1 MVTMSICGSPDD
13 QAQSN
18 SGLQWFALSVTP
30 KLTQLVLMALEHKG
44 YECFTPLQSSTR
56 KRRDQVADMQVPAFP
71 GYVFARIDVRFR
83 LPVLVTPGV
92 RGIVGYGRQP
102 APVDDGEI
110 FALRRVMQSQLPA
123 KSAPYLRTGD
133 RVQLV
138 EGPLS
143 GLTGLLIQQKG
154 ANRVLVQV
162 TLINQALAVDV
173 ESAWVRS
180 LDVEPVCRVLSAAQ
194 GCF

>member
-1 MVTMSICGSPDD
+1 MSIYGLPDD

-30 KLTQLVLMALEHKG
+30 KLTQLVLTALEHKG
-44 YECFTPLQSSTR
+44 YDCFTPLQSTTR
-56 KRRDQVADMQVPAFP
+56 KRRDQAADVQVPAFP
-71 GYVFARIDVRFR
+71 GYVFARVDVRFR
-83 LPVLVTPGV
+83 LPILVTPGV
-92 RGIVGYGRQP
+92 RGIVGYGRRP

-110 FALRRVMQSQLPA
+110 LALRRVMQSQLPA
-123 KSAPYLRTGD
+123 KSAPYLRSGD

-143 GLTGLLIQQKG
+143 GLTGLLIKHKG
-154 ANRVLVQV
+154 ADRVLVQV

-173 ESAWVRS
+173 DSAWVRS
-180 LDVEPVCRVLSAAQ
+180 LDAEPPRVLSASQ
-194 GCF
+194 GYF

>member
-1 MVTMSICGSPDD
+1 MVTMSICGSADD
-13 QAQSN
+13 QTQSN
-18 SGLQWFALSVTP
+18 SGLQWFALSVAP
-30 KLTQLVLMALEHKG
+30 KLTQLVLTALEHKG
-44 YECFTPLQSSTR
+44 YECFTPLQASTR
-56 KRRDQVADMQVPAFP
+56 RRRDQSADLQVPAFP
-71 GYVFARIDVRFR
+71 GYVFARMDVRFR

-110 FALRRVMQSQLPA
+110 FGLRRVMQSQLPA
-123 KSAPYLRTGD
+123 KSAPYLRSGD

-143 GLTGLLIQQKG
+143 GLTGLLIKQKG

-173 ESAWVRS
+173 ESGWVRS
-180 LDVEPVCRVLSAAQ
+180 LDAEPACRVLTAAQ
-194 GCF
+194 GFF